1 MEAAVE
7 ARGVAKSFGPI
18 RAVDG
23 VDLLVFRGEIYG
35 LVGPSGAGKTT
46 LIRIICGLLRRDAG
60 EVRALGQPVPE
71 GKRGIAG
78 RLGYMPQER
87 ALYRDLTVEENLLFF
102 GQLNGMVP
110 GEIRTRIAEILA
122 FMRLVHLGGH
132 LAGNLSGGE
141 KQRLSLACA
150 LLHRPEL
157 LILDE
162 PTVGLDPA
170 LRQEF
175 WEYFY
180 RLRDEGRTILLTT
193 HYLEEAGRCSRVGFM
208 RGGRI
213 QVEGEPRELQAR
225 VAEVV
230 GGSPSMEEVFLFFAR
245 REAE

>member
-23 VDLLVFRGEIYG
+23 VDLVVFRGEIYG

-46 LIRIICGLLRRDAG
+46 LIRIVCGLLRRDAG
-60 EVRALGQPVPE
+60 EVRALGQPIPE
-71 GKRGIAG
+71 GKRRIAG

-102 GQLNGMVP
+102 GRLNGMVP
-110 GEIRTRIAEILA
+110 REIRTRIAEILA
-122 FMRLVHLGGH
+122 FMRLAHLGGQ
-132 LAGNLSGGE
+132 LAGSLSGGE

-180 RLRDEGRTILLTT
+180 RLRDEGHTLLLTT

-213 QVEGEPRELQAR
+213 RVEGKPRELQAQ
-225 VAEVV
+225 VAEAI

>member
-23 VDLLVFRGEIYG
+23 VDLVVFRGEIYG

-46 LIRIICGLLRRDAG
+46 LIRIVCGLLRRDAG
-60 EVRALGQPVPE
+60 EVRALGQPIPE
-71 GKRGIAG
+71 GKRRIAG

-102 GQLNGMVP
+102 GRLNGMVP
-110 GEIRTRIAEILA
+110 REIRTRIAEILA
-122 FMRLVHLGGH
+122 FMRLAHLGGQ
-132 LAGNLSGGE
+132 LAGSLSGGE

-180 RLRDEGRTILLTT
+180 RLRDEGRTLLLTT

-213 QVEGEPRELQAR
+213 RVEGKPRELQAQ
-225 VAEVV
+225 VAEAI